1 MEANELTLNEDK
13 TELMMFCNYKH
24 NVTSI
29 VHNEITLKIK
39 NRCRYL
45 GIIVDDKLNYKS
57 QLNKVLGKMATAI
70 RSIYLVRHKLPLSAR
85 ITLFKSLVL
94 SHINFISSFFQS
106 LSEKDIQRLNRQIN
120 WGIKVCYMR
129 KKFDRARDLLLRS
142 QLLPAELLIQKVSI
156 YKFANI
162 LGTYL
167 TPLDNGNYKIYE
179 HITLRENTRTRQFQ
193 LLNKCET
200 NWSDKSIIRNFIGK
214 WNTLPTNIRKTN
226 SKNKFKEKI
235 NDMIIQKHEK
245 IPFDRT
251 VSGFKKYFY

>member
-1 MEANELTLNEDK
+1 
-13 TELMMFCNYKH
+13 
-24 NVTSI
+24 
-29 VHNEITLKIK
+29 
-39 NRCRYL
+39 
-45 GIIVDDKLNYKS
+45 
-57 QLNKVLGKMATAI
+57 
-70 RSIYLVRHKLPLSAR
+70 
-85 ITLFKSLVL
+85 
-94 SHINFISSFFQS
+94 
-106 LSEKDIQRLNRQIN
+106 
-120 WGIKVCYMR
+120 MR

-167 TPLDNGNYKIYE
+167 TPMENGNYKIYE

-200 NWSDKSIIRNFIGK
+200 NWSDKSIIRNFIRK

-235 NDMIIQKHEK
+235 NDMIIQ
-245 IPFDRT
+245 
-251 VSGFKKYFY
+251 

>member
-1 MEANELTLNEDK
+1 
-13 TELMMFCNYKH
+13 
-24 NVTSI
+24 
-29 VHNEITLKIK
+29 
-39 NRCRYL
+39 
-45 GIIVDDKLNYKS
+45 
-57 QLNKVLGKMATAI
+57 
-70 RSIYLVRHKLPLSAR
+70 
-85 ITLFKSLVL
+85 
-94 SHINFISSFFQS
+94 
-106 LSEKDIQRLNRQIN
+106 
-120 WGIKVCYMR
+120 MR

-162 LGTYL
+162 LGNYL
-167 TPLDNGNYKIYE
+167 TPMDNGNYKIYE

-200 NWSDKSIIRNFIGK
+200 NWSDKSIIRNFIRK

-226 SKNKFKEKI
+226 SKNKFKEKV

-251 VSGFKKYFY
+251 VSGLKSIFIEYKPISK

>member
-1 MEANELTLNEDK
+1 MK
-13 TELMMFCNYKH
+13 
-24 NVTSI
+24 
-29 VHNEITLKIK
+29 
-39 NRCRYL
+39 
-45 GIIVDDKLNYKS
+45 
-57 QLNKVLGKMATAI
+57 
-70 RSIYLVRHKLPLSAR
+70 
-85 ITLFKSLVL
+85 
-94 SHINFISSFFQS
+94 
-106 LSEKDIQRLNRQIN
+106 
-120 WGIKVCYMR
+120 

-167 TPLDNGNYKIYE
+167 KPMDNGNYKIYE

-200 NWSDKSIIRNFIGK
+200 NWSDKSIIRNFIRK

-226 SKNKFKEKI
+226 SKNKFKEKV

-251 VSGFKKYFY
+251 VSGFKYYFYCI